1 MSPWFGVKLFLAA
14 LVATTAVGLLIA
26 AGGGL

>member
-14 LVATTAVGLLIA
+14 LVATTIVGLLIA
-26 AGGGL
+26 AGGQP

>member
-14 LVATTAVGLLIA
+14 LVATTVVGLLVV

>member
-14 LVATTAVGLLIA
+14 LVATTIIGLFIA
-26 AGGGL
+26 AGGQP

>member
-14 LVATTAVGLLIA
+14 LVATTIIGLFIA
-26 AGGGL
+26 AGGHL